1 MGCDIVFKINGNLR
15 GGLSEEGQLSNQ
27 IVIKDSSLLSDAG
40 LQGMNESL
48 KRLKEV
54 SLSNV
59 VRELLSS
66 DNVQIKTQLVSMIK
80 NLQDASGRTVTPDVV
95 KREGVV
101 GNTKLHSLKYR
112 WSGDLSFPNL
122 STPYDPD
129 ILLVDSFRN
138 RGVNRSDIIYGTD
151 ANGNLVYVVEDSIRG
166 VSKLYRHLKARD
178 LILNKFEGNAELAA
192 LMPELAKVGKSFSSQ
207 QELLLDFITHK
218 SEYTNILVDKGL
230 FGLLNEIVK
239 NLDNE
244 NRAGFQN
251 PLDRE
256 FNAKLTPV
264 SKNSKDSLITTNTF
278 LDLVQKFE
286 PELLED
292 VSKEDQKKPEVLT
305 QLFEKFYESFEE
317 FSGRLIEVRDKGLV
331 VRRNFSSLE
340 LKEDFTYDTIN
351 EQVTEEE
358 VYRGFH
364 IYKYSDG
371 RSERFLYSQ
380 DMLSP
385 SSSATMYTSV
395 DEIKAKIDERYSQRQ
410 HNSFT
415 FEENFELGFR
425 VIPAY
430 ERVNEIYTPK
440 LHTPGSIVQVLDVE
454 LNKDTILDP
463 KEEALFKGDKLLDDF
478 YRVFQKQLTPDQFNQ
493 LREVIDSIE
502 KAGIFT
508 YLVND
513 RVGHVQS
520 RRNLKDSPE
529 FENILEEIS
538 KAKYKKFFIQSQR
551 SGYTRIIPLS
561 DTVTINQSY
570 NRPSPII
577 DLMIEVIDTFNEKF
591 KVGATLLTQDE
602 LSQQFP
608 DVPAGTKAFIRD
620 GKIYI
625 NGSIATSED
634 VIHEYTHLFLGALKA
649 QNYDMYTKLL
659 DRVMSSKD
667 DRVESTKGYLRRI
680 YPNLANSD
688 LNEEVFVKLFADFL
702 SGKRVS
708 DMFTDVKAEVD
719 SEMKSIF
726 NLASDE
732 DFNSLYR
739 GRVKSIFQTFS
750 KDIGKVGN
758 GLDFSKGTVFRQAAN
773 WVADQ
778 IEKGDITERC

>member
-15 GGLSEEGQLSNQ
+15 GGLSEEQSSNQ
-27 IVIKDSSLLSDAG
+27 IIIEDSSLLSNTD
-40 LQGMNESL
+40 LQGFNESL
-48 KRLKEV
+48 KKLKEV

-59 VRELLSS
+59 VRELLKPE
-66 DNVQIKTQLVSMIK
+66 NVKIKTQLVSIIK
-80 NLQDASGRTVTPDVV
+80 NLQDTSGRTVTPDVV
-95 KREGVV
+95 KRQGVV
-101 GNTKLHSLKYR
+101 GNTKLHSLKYK
-112 WSGDLSFPNL
+112 WSGDLPFPNL
-122 STPYDPD
+122 ITPYDPD

-138 RGVNRSDIIYGTD
+138 VGVNRINTIYGTD

-178 LILNKFEGNAELAA
+178 LILNKFEGNEELAS

-244 NRAGFQN
+244 NRVGFQN

-256 FNAKLTPV
+256 FNAKLTPIR
-264 SKNSKDSLITTNTF
+264 NTKDSLITTKNF
-278 LDLVQKFE
+278 LDLVKKFE

-292 VSKEDQKKPEVLT
+292 ISKEDIKRPEILT
-305 QLFEKFYESFEE
+305 KLFEKFYDNFQE
-317 FSGRLIEVRDKGLV
+317 FSGKLIEIRDKGLV
-331 VRRNFSSLE
+331 VHRNFSNLE
-340 LKEDFTYDTIN
+340 LKDDFTYDTIN
-351 EQVTEEE
+351 KQVTEEE

-371 RSERFLYSQ
+371 QKEYYLFSQ

-385 SSSATMYTSV
+385 YSSASKYQSV

-410 HNSFT
+410 YNSFT
-415 FEENFELGFR
+415 FEKNFELGFR

-430 ERVNEIYTPK
+430 ERVNEIYTPRV
-440 LHTPGSIVQVLDVE
+440 HTPGSIVQILDIE
-454 LNKDTILDP
+454 LDRNTILDP
-463 KEEALFKGDKLLDDF
+463 EEAALFKGDKLLDDF
-478 YRVFQKQLTPDQFNQ
+478 YRIFRKQLTPEQFDQ
-493 LREVIDSIE
+493 LEEVIDSIE

-508 YLVND
+508 YLVNE
-513 RVGHVQS
+513 RVGHIQS
-520 RRNLKDSPE
+520 KRNLKDSPE
-529 FENILEEIS
+529 FENILNEIS
-538 KAKYKKFFIQSQR
+538 KAKYKKFFIQDQKG
-551 SGYTRIIPLS
+551 GYTKIIPLS

-577 DLMIEVIDTFNEKF
+577 DLMMEVIDVFNKKF
-591 KVGATLLTQDE
+591 NVGATLLTQDE
-602 LSQQFP
+602 INQQFP
-608 DVPAGTKAFIRD
+608 DIPAETKAFIRD

-659 DRVMSSKD
+659 DKVMSSTEK
-667 DRVESTKGYLRRI
+667 RVESTKGFLRRI
-680 YPNLANSD
+680 YPNLADSD

-702 SGKRVS
+702 SGKRI
-708 DMFTDVKAEVD
+708 DNMFDDVKVEVD

-732 DFNSLYR
+732 DFNSLYK

-773 WVADQ
+773 WIADQ
-778 IEKGDITERC
+778 IKKGDITERC

>member
-15 GGLSEEGQLSNQ
+15 GGLSEEQSSNQ
-27 IVIKDSSLLSDAG
+27 IIIEDSSLLSNTD
-40 LQGMNESL
+40 LQGFNESL
-48 KRLKEV
+48 KKLKEV

-59 VRELLSS
+59 VRELLKPE
-66 DNVQIKTQLVSMIK
+66 NVKIKTQLVSIIK
-80 NLQDASGRTVTPDVV
+80 NLQDTSGRTVTPDVV
-95 KREGVV
+95 KRQGVV
-101 GNTKLHSLKYR
+101 GNTKLHSLKYK
-112 WSGDLSFPNL
+112 WSGDLPFPNL
-122 STPYDPD
+122 ITPYDPD

-138 RGVNRSDIIYGTD
+138 VGVNRINTIYGTD

-166 VSKLYRHLKARD
+166 VSKLYRHLRARD
-178 LILNKFEGNAELAA
+178 LILNKFGGNEELAA

-244 NRAGFQN
+244 NRVGFSN

-256 FNAKLTPV
+256 FNAKLTPIR
-264 SKNSKDSLITTNTF
+264 NTKDSLITTKNF
-278 LDLVQKFE
+278 LDLVKKFE

-292 VSKEDQKKPEVLT
+292 ISKEDIKRPEILT
-305 QLFEKFYESFEE
+305 KLFEKFYDNFQE
-317 FSGRLIEVRDKGLV
+317 FSGKLIEIRDKGLV
-331 VRRNFSSLE
+331 VHRNFSNLE
-340 LKEDFTYDTIN
+340 LKDDFTYDTIN
-351 EQVTEEE
+351 KQVTEEE

-371 RSERFLYSQ
+371 QKEYYLFSQ

-385 SSSATMYTSV
+385 YSSASKYQSV

-410 HNSFT
+410 YNSFT
-415 FEENFELGFR
+415 FEKNFELGFR

-430 ERVNEIYTPK
+430 ERVNEIYTPRV
-440 LHTPGSIVQVLDVE
+440 HTPGSIVQILDIE
-454 LNKDTILDP
+454 LDRNTILDP
-463 KEEALFKGDKLLDDF
+463 EEAALFKGDKLLDDF
-478 YRVFQKQLTPDQFNQ
+478 YRIFRKQLTPEQFDQ
-493 LREVIDSIE
+493 LEEVIDSIE

-508 YLVND
+508 YLVNE
-513 RVGHVQS
+513 RVGHIQS
-520 RRNLKDSPE
+520 KRNLKDSPE
-529 FENILEEIS
+529 FENILNEIS
-538 KAKYKKFFIQSQR
+538 KAKYKKFFIQDQKG
-551 SGYTRIIPLS
+551 GYTKIIPLS

-577 DLMIEVIDTFNEKF
+577 DLMMEVIDVFNKKF
-591 KVGATLLTQDE
+591 NVGATLLTQDE
-602 LSQQFP
+602 INQQFP
-608 DVPAGTKAFIRD
+608 DIPAETKAFIRD

-659 DRVMSSKD
+659 DKVMSSTEK
-667 DRVESTKGYLRRI
+667 RVESTKGFLRRI
-680 YPNLANSD
+680 YPNLADSD

-702 SGKRVS
+702 SGKRI
-708 DMFTDVKAEVD
+708 DNMFDDVKVEVD

-732 DFNSLYR
+732 DFNSLYK

-773 WVADQ
+773 WIADQ
-778 IEKGDITERC
+778 IKKGDITERC

>member
-15 GGLSEEGQLSNQ
+15 GGLSEEQSSNQ
-27 IVIKDSSLLSDAG
+27 IIIEDSSLLSNTD
-40 LQGMNESL
+40 LQGFNESL
-48 KRLKEV
+48 KKLKEV

-59 VRELLSS
+59 VRELLKPE
-66 DNVQIKTQLVSMIK
+66 NVKIKTQLVSIIK
-80 NLQDASGRTVTPDVV
+80 NLQDTSGRTVTPDVV
-95 KREGVV
+95 KRQGVV
-101 GNTKLHSLKYR
+101 GNTKLHSLKYK
-112 WSGDLSFPNL
+112 WSGDLPFPNL
-122 STPYDPD
+122 ITPYDPD

-138 RGVNRSDIIYGTD
+138 VGVNRINTIYGTD

-166 VSKLYRHLKARD
+166 VSKLYRHLRARD
-178 LILNKFEGNAELAA
+178 LILNKFGGNEELAA

-244 NRAGFQN
+244 NRVGFQN

-256 FNAKLTPV
+256 FNAKLTPIR
-264 SKNSKDSLITTNTF
+264 NTKDNLITTKNF
-278 LDLVQKFE
+278 LDLVKKFE

-292 VSKEDQKKPEVLT
+292 ISKEDIKRPEILT
-305 QLFEKFYESFEE
+305 KLFEKFYDNFQE
-317 FSGRLIEVRDKGLV
+317 FSGKLIEIRDKGLV
-331 VRRNFSSLE
+331 VHRNFSNLE
-340 LKEDFTYDTIN
+340 LKDDFTYDTIN
-351 EQVTEEE
+351 KQVTEEE

-371 RSERFLYSQ
+371 QKEYYLFSQ

-385 SSSATMYTSV
+385 YSSASKYQSV

-410 HNSFT
+410 YNSFT
-415 FEENFELGFR
+415 FEKNFELGFR

-430 ERVNEIYTPK
+430 ERVNEIYTPRV
-440 LHTPGSIVQVLDVE
+440 HTPGSIVQILDIE
-454 LNKDTILDP
+454 LDRNTILDP
-463 KEEALFKGDKLLDDF
+463 EEAALFKGDKLLDDF
-478 YRVFQKQLTPDQFNQ
+478 YRIFRKQLTPEQFNQ
-493 LREVIDSIE
+493 LEEVIDSIE

-508 YLVND
+508 YLVNE
-513 RVGHVQS
+513 RVGHIQS
-520 RRNLKDSPE
+520 KRNLKDSPE
-529 FENILEEIS
+529 FENILNEIS
-538 KAKYKKFFIQSQR
+538 KAKYKKFFIQDQKG
-551 SGYTRIIPLS
+551 GYTKIIPLS

-577 DLMIEVIDTFNEKF
+577 DLMMEVIDVFNKKF
-591 KVGATLLTQDE
+591 NVGATLLTQDE
-602 LSQQFP
+602 INQQFP
-608 DVPAGTKAFIRD
+608 DIPAETKAFIRD

-659 DRVMSSKD
+659 DKVMSSTEK
-667 DRVESTKGYLRRI
+667 RVESTKGFLRRI
-680 YPNLANSD
+680 YPNLADSD

-702 SGKRVS
+702 SGKRI
-708 DMFTDVKAEVD
+708 DNMFDDVKVEVD

-732 DFNSLYR
+732 DFNSLYK

-773 WVADQ
+773 WIADQ
-778 IEKGDITERC
+778 IKKGDITERC